1 MSPRIAA
8 VTGALVTVLALP
20 AAAHAA
26 QLDQPLRP
34 CYATTQS
41 VDQDGN
47 VFPVSEPVN
56 IKASGFT
63 PNALVDIAIDGE
75 VVAPDV
81 ATDAS
86 GAIGT
91 LSATQLT
98 APFMSTGQREFTVT
112 ITEQGNPANVVTATA
127 HTTALGVSVKP
138 QATKPFK
145 PVRWK
150 GRGFTAEKPIYA
162 HWVYKGKVRKTVRMT
177 GNPGLCGTF
186 EKKTP
191 QIPVSSPGLG
201 RWTVQFDQA
210 KKFKAKPSTT
220 FVRMTIVISR
230 QFG

>member
-1 MSPRIAA
+1 MSPRIVA

-26 QLDQPLRP
+26 QLDQALRP
-34 CYATTQS
+34 CYATTQALDANGD
-41 VDQDGN
+41 VQD
-47 VFPVSEPVN
+47 VSEPVN

-63 PNALVDIAIDGE
+63 PNSLVDISIDGN
-75 VVAPDV
+75 VVAPNV

-86 GAIGT
+86 GVIGA

-98 APFMSTGQREFTVT
+98 APFMATGQREFTVT

-127 HTTALGVSVKP
+127 HTTALGVTVKP

-145 PVRWK
+145 QVRWK
-150 GRGFTAEKPIYA
+150 GRGFTAEKAIYA
-162 HWVYKGKVRKTVRMT
+162 HWVYKGKVRKTVKMSR
-177 GNPGLCGTF
+177 NPGLCGTF

-191 QIPVSSPGLG
+191 QIPVASPGLG

-210 KKFKAKPSTT
+210 KKFKANPSTT
-220 FVRMTIVISR
+220 FVRITIVISR